1 MHVAGD
7 LAKMRYA
14 ASKSISI
21 SIIVLVFVTFPVVG
35 DFDSGSEPEW
45 KMGKCGMDGERGGCQ
60 VYAVGVLIA

>member
-1 MHVAGD
+1 MLVLHNNREPYHMHVAGD

-35 DFDSGSEPEW
+35 DFDSGSEPE
-45 KMGKCGMDGERGGCQ
+45 
-60 VYAVGVLIA
+60 

>member
-35 DFDSGSEPEW
+35 DFDSGSEPE
-45 KMGKCGMDGERGGCQ
+45 
-60 VYAVGVLIA
+60 